1 MGSTETPEDV
11 SSDFSLMVI
20 GSFLLFTPENTPRN
34 RDRVRLTFAALPHTP
49 SSLFPQS
56 YL

>member
-1 MGSTETPEDV
+1 MGSAKTPEDV

-20 GSFLLFTPENTPRN
+20 GSFLLFTLENTPRN
-34 RDRVRLTFAALPHTP
+34 RDKRPLNIRSPSALAFPN
-49 SSLFPQS
+49 PQS